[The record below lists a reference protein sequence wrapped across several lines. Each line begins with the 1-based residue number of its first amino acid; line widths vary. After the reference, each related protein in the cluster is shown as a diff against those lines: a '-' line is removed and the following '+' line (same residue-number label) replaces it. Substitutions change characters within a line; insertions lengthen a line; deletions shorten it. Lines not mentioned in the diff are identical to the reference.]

1 MKSGFISDLFLQAS
15 GGGSYAVNWHAFRQM
30 ERHFDVEYCGPV
42 VPKVGRVE
50 DYLSK
55 VHRRI
60 LKIPGKFAY
69 FSAATLDRNARMI
82 GERIGGDHDAV
93 FFRSATPWCRY
104 RPSVPYFVY
113 LDAVFHTF
121 FHNTFRP
128 GDFIRSDLERIWRE
142 EADFLEGAAA
152 VFFESRWGM
161 DKAISA
167 YGLKGDHYHA
177 VGRGGVIEAPA
188 EDVWDGTSQKL
199 VTLAMKFHQKG
210 GDLVLEAYRMLKP
223 RFPGLS
229 WHIIGGPPE
238 GDWQSLDGIHYE
250 GVIRP
255 DGKEGMKRMEALL
268 SQAFLLVHPT
278 REDVNPLVP
287 TEAAYFGCP
296 TISVNRFALPELV
309 LDGQT
314 GLLLEPPVTAENLA
328 TAIES
333 LLKDRERYLEMR
345 RQAREYAMEH
355 FQWDRIGDVMAATI
369 GMVGR
374 DRRARPLIAI
384 GARCE

>member
-1 MKSGFISDLFLQAS
+1 MKGGFISDLFLQAS

-42 VPKVGRVE
+42 VPKVGRLE

-55 VHRRI
+55 VRRRI
-60 LKIPGKFAY
+60 LKVPGKFAY

-82 GERIGGDHDAV
+82 GERIGGDHDVV

-104 RPSVPYFVY
+104 RPDVPYFVY

-128 GDFIRSDLERIWRE
+128 RDFIRSDLERIWRE
-142 EADFLEGAAA
+142 EAEFLEGAAA

-161 DKAISA
+161 ESAIEA
-167 YGLKGDHYHA
+167 YGLKGGHYHA
-177 VGRGGVIEAPA
+177 VGRGGVIEPPDA
-188 EDVWDGTSQKL
+188 DHWDGTSLKL
-199 VTLAMKFHQKG
+199 VTMAMKFRQKG

-238 GDWQSLDGIHYE
+238 GDWQSISGIHYE

-255 DGKEGMKRMEALL
+255 DEEAGRERMSELL
-268 SQAFLLVHPT
+268 AQAFLLIHPT
-278 REDVNPLVP
+278 REDTNPLVV

-296 TISVNRFALPELV
+296 SITVDRFALPELV
-309 LDGQT
+309 LDGKT
-314 GLLLEPPVTAENLA
+314 GMLLKAPVTAEA
-328 TAIES
+328 IAAAIER
-333 LLKDRERYLEMR
+333 LIVDRASYQEMR
-345 RQAREYAMEH
+345 KQARAYAMENY
-355 FQWDRIGDVMAATI
+355 QWDGIGDAMAEKVAGAVT
-369 GMVGR
+369 GRRVGLL
-374 DRRARPLIAI
+374 PLA
-384 GARCE
+384 

>member
-1 MKSGFISDLFLQAS
+1 MQIGFVSDLALQSS

-30 ERHFDVEYCGPV
+30 ERHFDATYCGPV
-42 VPKVGRVE
+42 VPKAAVV
-50 DYLSK
+50 DNCISK
-55 VHRRI
+55 VRRKI
-60 LKIPGKFAY
+60 LKLPGKFAY
-69 FSAATLDRNARMI
+69 FSPATLDENARMI
-82 GERIGGDHDAV
+82 GKKVAANADAI

-104 RPSVPYFVY
+104 RPEMPYFIY
-113 LDAVFHTF
+113 MDAVFHTF

-128 GDFIRSDLERIWRE
+128 ENFIGSDLERIWRE
-142 EADFLEGAAA
+142 EAAFLEGAAT
-152 VFFESRWGM
+152 VFFESAWGM
-161 DKAISA
+161 EMAIKA
-167 YGLKGDHYHA
+167 YGLQGNHYHA
-177 VGRGGVIEAPA
+177 VGRGGVIDPP
-188 EDVWDGTSQKL
+188 EDDGWDGTSLKL

-223 RFPGLS
+223 RFPRLS

-255 DGKEGMKRMEALL
+255 DETEGKQRMSHLL

-278 REDVNPLVP
+278 REDTSPLVV

-309 LDGQT
+309 LDGRT

-328 TAIES
+328 AAIES

-345 RQAREYAMEH
+345 KQAREYAMTH
-355 FQWDRIGDVMAATI
+355 FQWDRIGDRIAGEV
-369 GMVGR
+369 
-374 DRRARPLIAI
+374 RRVLENR
-384 GARCE
+384 